1 MSQATANREDKLGT
15 LKRTLCWS
23 ICHLLA
29 PRAYAGD
36 EDEEDA
42 EDNVGDDDDGIVL
55 DVGGSSNS
63 SSGGDGN
70 GKTKAKGGGGA
81 AAAAIKAFEREKRET
96 QMLHELEKI
105 MQRIREARSE
115 YGKAEAALEGTN
127 AKATEAKRFVCGRC
141 GNRDPELIFTDPRTG
156 DSICRGKEGKNN
168 CGEVVQD
175 HFIHLG
181 EARRN
186 FEDQEDRNHHG
197 PQQDSLMP
205 DSVNMRTSLGAGPQA
220 TTGQSKF
227 RKLQQIAMQTEMDLS
242 NLGKEGRAATRT
254 GYKTNHKFKA
264 FRMMS
269 DLAIEHHI
277 HEAVIERAKQE
288 FARYR
293 EVKESILQ
301 FEGTVVGCIVLSYLE
316 LSQDM
321 NLDVKFADHVIMRD
335 LGPSLSYT
343 DALNMTVSKDDVALH
358 AVPDKRINDFAAAD
372 VHAWLAAV
380 GGQEYAASAQCIG
393 DFMNKVFSGEE
404 KLSIG
409 FGAWADGTNNN
420 SSSSSSNGNGN
431 GQSKKRK
438 AADAG
443 IFLSSAK
450 AINQRALKNAASAGV
465 AEAVATTAEAKP
477 IPRGNL
483 VLAEHKLSTILA
495 GLTEQSQAKTS
506 RTSAAASAAAVAPKS
521 SAEDHFRAAI
531 LRRSRFDM
539 KRKQAL
545 EAEEAEARRKRV
557 EAADYSQTVPIHV
570 TALADDDVVVR
581 PAAKKSLVQS
591 ESKQGDGSSSSAAA
605 AAAVDVDIDDL
616 FGGAVS
622 TTFAFGKSASA
633 PKQNPPEPT
642 STSTNTAAAAAADA
656 VDAAPVVKTER
667 VVKVLV
673 S

>member
-1 MSQATANREDKLGT
+1 MSQATANREDKLLS

-29 PRAYAGD
+29 PRAYVGD
-36 EDEEDA
+36 EDEEGDA
-42 EDNVGDDDDGIVL
+42 EENAGDDDDGIML
-55 DVGGSSNS
+55 DVGGGSNG
-63 SSGGDGN
+63 SSGGDG
-70 GKTKAKGGGGA
+70 KTKTKTKGGGA

-96 QMLHELEKI
+96 QMLSELEKI
-105 MQRIREARSE
+105 IQRIRDARSE

-254 GYKTNHKFKA
+254 GYKTNHKFRA

-343 DALNMTVSKDDVALH
+343 DALNMTVSKDDAALQ
-358 AVPDKRINDFAAAD
+358 AVPDKRINDFDAAD

-380 GGQEYAASAQCIG
+380 GGQDYAAAAQRIVE
-393 DFMNKVFSGEE
+393 FMNKVFSGEE

-409 FGAWADGTNNN
+409 SGTGADGAN
-420 SSSSSSNGNGN
+420 SSSSSSGSSGNGNGN

-483 VLAEHKLSTILA
+483 VLAEPKLSSILA
-495 GLTEQSQAKTS
+495 GLPEQSQAAKTS
-506 RTSAAASAAAVAPKS
+506 RTSAAAAAAAVAPKS

-545 EAEEAEARRKRV
+545 EADEAEARRKRV

-570 TALADDDVVVR
+570 TALADEDVVVC

-591 ESKQGDGSSSSAAA
+591 ESKEGDESSSSAAA
-605 AAAVDVDIDDL
+605 AADVDIDDL
-616 FGGAVS
+616 FGGTVS

-633 PKQNPPEPT
+633 PKQIAPEPT
-642 STSTNTAAAAAADA
+642 STATAAAAAAA
-656 VDAAPVVKTER
+656 VDVAPVVKTER
-667 VVKVLV
+667 VVKVFV